1 MGDHVF
7 YHPQIAAYYL
17 QEMHNRQHAQ
27 KKMRVVFLVQDA
39 SVWDKQS
46 PVYDALAQDEE
57 VEVIIVLLPTYRAMD
72 AEAGRCAG
80 KYDEDEWHF
89 FHDQYPD
96 VYDFTNVLDLHIL
109 EPDYIFLAIP
119 YEGLRL
125 LRGTRTPELA
135 KIAKLCYIPYA
146 TPGTKF
152 FLQTEVQMDG
162 VFSYLMFHFCD
173 SAEEKSV
180 LDHAYALGTGMSVQ
194 YFEDLGSPVFET
206 YLSHHAEACEVRRV
220 LWTPRWT
227 MDGPAGGSHFLAY
240 QDAFTQFA
248 VEHGSDRLK
257 FAIRPHPLMF
267 RHMLQRGYMTEQEL
281 ADYKALLET
290 HGIALDDSR
299 QTPFDAL
306 TSADILLTDFSS
318 INMNFFL
325 MDRPMIYCPHD
336 PDLLEDYTLMLEG
349 SYVAETWEQVETHLL
364 HLIRG
369 EDPAALRRREIVAE
383 MRAKHTGASGRIA
396 ARLKQDFA
404 EGLSPQIIYAHAAER
419 WIFDRK
425 KELIGEIAG
434 WPAGRLAAFRT
445 QPWYDGY
452 LALLPLR
459 LRSDAVA
466 WGENELQKTLVELY
480 AAEADRER
488 RSCIV
493 LAMLLVADPLQLPV
507 PMEVDLWPDG
517 LYRDVCAIFQEM
529 RMGF

>member
-1 MGDHVF
+1 MEDHVF

-57 VEVIIVLLPTYRAMD
+57 AEVIIVLLPTYRAMD

-80 KYDEDEWHF
+80 RYDEDEWHF

-96 VYDFTNVLDLHIL
+96 VYDFTNVLDLRIL
-109 EPDYIFLAIP
+109 EPDYIFLAIS

-135 KIAKLCYIPYA
+135 KIAKLCYIPYS
-146 TPGTKF
+146 TPGTHF

-162 VFSYLMFHFCD
+162 VLSYLMFYFCD

-180 LDHAYALGTGMSVQ
+180 LDHAYALGTGMGVQ
-194 YFEDLGSPVFET
+194 YFEDIGCPVYET
-206 YLSHHAEACEVRRV
+206 YLFHHTEAHKERHV

-240 QDAFTQFA
+240 RDAFTRFA
-248 VEHGSDRLK
+248 AEPGSDRLK
-257 FAIRPHPLMF
+257 FSIRPHPLMF
-267 RHMLQRGYMTEQEL
+267 RHMLQ
-281 ADYKALLET
+281 
-290 HGIALDDSR
+290 
-299 QTPFDAL
+299 
-306 TSADILLTDFSS
+306 
-318 INMNFFL
+318 
-325 MDRPMIYCPHD
+325 
-336 PDLLEDYTLMLEG
+336 G

-425 KELIGEIAG
+425 KELISEIAG

-459 LRSDAVA
+459 LRGDAVA

-507 PMEVDLWPDG
+507 PMEIDLWPDG